1 MASLLTLQIQNKH
14 CANILHITD
23 THLFADEDGALLGI
37 KSNASFL
44 SVINEIKRGNRKYDL
59 IVATGDFVQDGSK
72 KSYARFAEQIKQFN
86 TPCVWLAGNH
96 DNFSYMQEVFSN
108 YQLAENKVVSLG
120 DNWLIVLLNSQV
132 VGQACGLLPQSELQ
146 FLEKTLLAHTDK
158 NVMVFLHHHPI
169 SSGCHWL
176 DEHILKNSNELE
188 KIVKKFPSIKGLGWG
203 HIHQQQD
210 HVWHNCHAFSTPST
224 CFQFKP
230 NCYEFQLSNDEAPG
244 WREIKLNEDGTI
256 ESNVFRI
263 ADNLFLPDVS
273 QKGY

>member
-188 KIVKKFPSIKGLGWG
+188 EIVKKFPSIKGLGWG

>member
-169 SSGCHWL
+169 NSGCHWL

-244 WREIKLNEDGTI
+244 WREITLNEDGTI
-256 ESNVFRI
+256 ESSVFRI

>member
-188 KIVKKFPSIKGLGWG
+188 EIVKKFPSIKGLGWG

-230 NCYEFQLSNDEAPG
+230 NSYEFQLSNDEAPG

>member
-37 KSNASFL
+37 NSNASFL
-44 SVINEIKRGNRKYDL
+44 SVINEIKLGNRKYDL

-169 SSGCHWL
+169 NSGCHWL

-188 KIVKKFPSIKGLGWG
+188 EIVKKFPSIKGLGWG

-244 WREIKLNEDGTI
+244 WREITLNEDGTI
-256 ESNVFRI
+256 ESSVFRI

>member
-1 MASLLTLQIQNKH
+1 MESLLTLQIQNKH

-169 SSGCHWL
+169 DSGCHWL

-244 WREIKLNEDGTI
+244 WREITLNEDGTI
-256 ESNVFRI
+256 ESSVFRI
-263 ADNLFLPDVS
+263 VDNLFLPDVS

>member
-23 THLFADEDGALLGI
+23 THLFADEDGALLGV

-72 KSYARFAEQIKQFN
+72 KSYARFAEQIRQFN

-96 DNFSYMQEVFSN
+96 DNFSYMQDVFSS
-108 YQLAENKVVSLG
+108 YQLAENKAVLLG

-132 VGQACGLLPQSELQ
+132 IGQAYGLLSESELQ
-146 FLEKTLLAHTDK
+146 FLEKTLLAHRDK

-169 SSGCHWL
+169 NSGCHWL
-176 DEHILKNSNELE
+176 DEHILKNSSELE

-210 HVWHNCHAFSTPST
+210 HVWHSCQAFSTPST

-230 NCYEFQLSNDEAPG
+230 NCYDFQLSDDDAPG
-244 WREIKLNEDGTI
+244 WREITLNEDGTI

-263 ADNLFLPDVS
+263 ADNQFLPDVS

>member
-1 MASLLTLQIQNKH
+1 MASLLTLQIKNKH

-146 FLEKTLLAHTDK
+146 FLEKTLLAHTEK

-188 KIVKKFPSIKGLGWG
+188 EIVKKFPSIKGLGWG

>member
-244 WREIKLNEDGTI
+244 WREITLNEDGTI
-256 ESNVFRI
+256 ESSVFRI

>member
-1 MASLLTLQIQNKH
+1 MASLLTLQIKNKH

-120 DNWLIVLLNSQV
+120 DNWLIVHLNSQV

-169 SSGCHWL
+169 NSGCHWL

-224 CFQFKP
+224 
-230 NCYEFQLSNDEAPG
+230 
-244 WREIKLNEDGTI
+244 
-256 ESNVFRI
+256 
-263 ADNLFLPDVS
+263 
-273 QKGY
+273 

>member
-169 SSGCHWL
+169 NSGCHWL

-230 NCYEFQLSNDEAPG
+230 NCYEFKLSNDEAPG
-244 WREIKLNEDGTI
+244 WREITLNEDGTI
-256 ESNVFRI
+256 ESSVFRI

>member
-1 MASLLTLQIQNKH
+1 MESLLKLQIRNKH
-14 CANILHITD
+14 CAKILHITD
-23 THLFADEDGALLGI
+23 THLFESEDGALLGV

-44 SVINEIKRGNRKYDL
+44 SVINEIKHSNKKYDL
-59 IVATGDFVQDGSK
+59 IVATGDFVQDGSM

-86 TPCVWLAGNH
+86 IPCVWLAGNH
-96 DNFSYMQEVFSN
+96 DNYSHMQEVFSN
-108 YQLAENKVVSLG
+108 YQLAENKLVMLG

-132 VGQACGLLPQSELQ
+132 FGQAYGWLSESELQ
-146 FLEKTLLAHTDK
+146 FLEKTLLSYPDK

-169 SSGCHWL
+169 NSGCHWL
-176 DEHILKNSNELE
+176 DKHILKNSCELE
-188 KIVKKFPSIKGLGWG
+188 KIVKKFSTFRGLGWG

-230 NCYEFQLSNDEAPG
+230 NCYDFQLSNEDAPG
-244 WREIKLNEDGTI
+244 WREISLNEDGTL
-256 ESNVFRI
+256 ETSVFRI
-263 ADNLFLPDVS
+263 ADNQFLPDIS

>member
-169 SSGCHWL
+169 DSGCHWL

>member
-146 FLEKTLLAHTDK
+146 FLENTLLAHTDK

-188 KIVKKFPSIKGLGWG
+188 EIVKKFPSIKGLGWG

>member
-37 KSNASFL
+37 NSNASFL
-44 SVINEIKRGNRKYDL
+44 SVINEIKLGNRKYDL

-188 KIVKKFPSIKGLGWG
+188 EIVKKFPSIKGLGWG

-244 WREIKLNEDGTI
+244 WREITLNEDGTI
-256 ESNVFRI
+256 ESSVFRI

>member
-1 MASLLTLQIQNKH
+1 MESLLTLQIQNKH

-169 SSGCHWL
+169 DSGCHWL

-244 WREIKLNEDGTI
+244 WREITLNEDGTI
-256 ESNVFRI
+256 ESSVFRI

>member
-1 MASLLTLQIQNKH
+1 MESLLTLQILNQY
-14 CANILHITD
+14 CAKILHITD
-23 THLFADEDGALLGI
+23 THLFENENGALLGV

-44 SVINEIKRGNRKYDL
+44 SVINEIKRSNKKYDL

-96 DNFSYMQEVFSN
+96 DNFSYMQEVFSS
-108 YQLAENKVVSLG
+108 YQLAKNKVVMLG

-132 VGQACGLLPQSELQ
+132 VGQAYGLLPKSELQ
-146 FLEKTLLAHTDK
+146 FLEKALLAHTDK
-158 NVMVFLHHHPI
+158 NAMVFLHHHPI
-169 SSGCHWL
+169 DSGCHWL
-176 DEHILKNSNELE
+176 DEHILKNRDELE
-188 KIVKKFPSIKGLGWG
+188 KIVQKFTSIKGLGWG

-210 HVWHNCHAFSTPST
+210 HVWHNCQAFSTPST

-230 NCYEFQLSNDEAPG
+230 NCYDFQLANDDAPG
-244 WREIKLNEDGTI
+244 WREIILNENGSI
-256 ESNVFRI
+256 VSSVFRI
-263 ADNLFLPDVS
+263 ADNQFLPDVS

>member
-169 SSGCHWL
+169 NSGCHWL

-188 KIVKKFPSIKGLGWG
+188 EIVKKFPSIKGLGWG

>member
-108 YQLAENKVVSLG
+108 YQLAENKVVLLG

-188 KIVKKFPSIKGLGWG
+188 EIVKKFPSIKGLGWG

-230 NCYEFQLSNDEAPG
+230 NSYEFQLSNDEAPG

>member
-1 MASLLTLQIQNKH
+1 MESLLTLQIQNKY

-169 SSGCHWL
+169 DSGCHWL

-244 WREIKLNEDGTI
+244 WREITLNEDGTI
-256 ESNVFRI
+256 ESSVFRI

>member
-23 THLFADEDGALLGI
+23 THLFADENGALLGI

-188 KIVKKFPSIKGLGWG
+188 EIVKKFPSIKGLGWG

>member
-1 MASLLTLQIQNKH
+1 MESLLTLQIQNKH

-169 SSGCHWL
+169 DSGCHWL

-224 CFQFKP
+224 CFQFKQ

-244 WREIKLNEDGTI
+244 WREITLNEDGTI
-256 ESNVFRI
+256 ESSVFRI
-263 ADNLFLPDVS
+263 ADNQFLPDVS

>member
-188 KIVKKFPSIKGLGWG
+188 EIVKKFPSIKGLGWG

-244 WREIKLNEDGTI
+244 WREITLNEDGTI
-256 ESNVFRI
+256 ESSAFRI

>member
-169 SSGCHWL
+169 NSGCHWL

-224 CFQFKP
+224 CFQFKS

-244 WREIKLNEDGTI
+244 WREITLNEDGTI
-256 ESNVFRI
+256 ESSVFRI